1 MMSSGCVCWSKLRY
15 VLNNCTMYFAY
26 IFVYLYFIY
35 KCDNSFLVYVCVW
48 IDYYFVLDEPIYDE
62 FHVRDG
68 EAQHVPGKCSD
79 RGIGFYFICYNF
91 KNNIVVLCFLLQ
103 CDFFSFRM
111 SDLIFTFWMASLS
124 HFFYLFNVFLE

>member
-1 MMSSGCVCWSKLRY
+1 MDCIKLRY

-68 EAQHVPGKCSD
+68 EA
-79 RGIGFYFICYNF
+79 
-91 KNNIVVLCFLLQ
+91 
-103 CDFFSFRM
+103 
-111 SDLIFTFWMASLS
+111 
-124 HFFYLFNVFLE
+124 